1 MTYSETLDYLYN
13 SLPMFQRIGKAAYK
27 SDLATTLEIDRHFN
41 HPHRNF
47 RSVHIAGTNGKGSVS
62 HLLASVL
69 QEAGYRTGL
78 YTSPHLKDFR
88 ERIRINGIPIGEG
101 DVIRFVIENKDLFE
115 RIRPSFFEM
124 TVAMAFQHFERQG
137 VDVAVVEV
145 GMGGRLDSTNILD
158 PVLSVITNIGHDH
171 MEYLGSELAE
181 IAGEKAGIIKN
192 GVPVVIGESG
202 KETDAVFI
210 ERAGEKDSDIFFADR
225 FFSIPYGFQ
234 TPDGKQSLNVYRK
247 DELVYRELIVDL
259 MGLYQRKNAVTA
271 LMVIEQLGKAGFGI
285 PADPIYTGFAN
296 VTSNTGLLGRWQVL
310 NHRPLVICD
319 CGHNLEGITGVVSQ
333 IRQTP
338 YKRLWMVFGMVSD
351 KNPDPILDVLPRD
364 AAWFFTRAQIPRA
377 MDAALLAE
385 KATKKGLKGEVIP
398 SVKEAV
404 ERARSLAGPDDL
416 VFIGGSTFVVAEV
429 V

>member
-1 MTYSETLDYLYN
+1 MNYQDTLNYLYN
-13 SLPMFQRIGKAAYK
+13 SLPMFQRIGKVAYK
-27 SDLATTLEIDRHFN
+27 TNLDTTLELDRHFR
-41 HPHRNF
+41 HPHRSF
-47 RSVHIAGTNGKGSVS
+47 KSVHIAGTNGKGSVS
-62 HLLASVL
+62 HMLASVF
-69 QEAGYRTGL
+69 QEAGYKTGL

-88 ERIRINGIPIGEG
+88 ERIRIDGIPIGEE
-101 DVIRFVIENKDLFE
+101 DVIRFVVQNKDLFE
-115 RIRPSFFEM
+115 QIKPSFFEM

-171 MEYLGSELAE
+171 MEYLGSELTE

-192 GVPVVIGESG
+192 GVPVVIGESSD
-202 KETDAVFI
+202 KTDPVFI
-210 ERAGEKDSDIFFADR
+210 ERAGEKDSDIFFADSV
-225 FFSIPYGFQ
+225 FSIPYGFQ
-234 TPDGKQSLNVYRK
+234 TPDGKQSLNVYGK
-247 DELVYRELIVDL
+247 DELVYRELIIDL
-259 MGLYQRKNAVTA
+259 LGLYQRKNVVTT
-271 LMVIEQLGKAGFGI
+271 LMAIEQLGRTGFEI
-285 PADPIYTGFAN
+285 PVDSIYSGFAN

-319 CGHNLEGITGVVSQ
+319 SGHNLEGITGVVSQ
-333 IRQTP
+333 IHQTP
-338 YKRLWMVFGMVSD
+338 HKRLWMVFGLVSD
-351 KNPDPILDVLPRD
+351 KAPDSIFDILPAD
-364 AAWFFTRAQIPRA
+364 ATWFFTQAQIPRA
-377 MDAALLAE
+377 MDAFLLAE
-385 KATKKGLKGEVIP
+385 KAAKKGLTGEVIP